1 VPACLDRQA
10 LSCRSTSNESD
21 EKEGRKEDSSPSF
34 ASGTDGT
41 TPTASRD
48 KAKAEAGMVAVWK
61 VIKENRGKETRGK
74 ETRGNETG
82 ESDLVYVCYL

>member
-1 VPACLDRQA
+1 MPACLDRQA
-10 LSCRSTSNESD
+10 LSCRSTDSG
-21 EKEGRKEDSSPSF
+21 KEGRKEDSSPSF
-34 ASGTDGT
+34 TSSIDGT
-41 TPTASRD
+41 TQTSGRD

-82 ESDLVYVCYL
+82 